1 MSAATGRPRK
11 PRRAT
16 PRSKAATRREP
27 LSTGSEWTFEL
38 LETYDREI
46 GRLAIDEYGLDCYPN
61 QIELIASDQM
71 LDAYA
76 STGLP
81 VSYRH
86 WSFGKAFIAHE
97 QAYRRGASALAYEI
111 VINSNP
117 CIAYLMEQ
125 NTMPMQALVI
135 AHACYGHNSFFKGNY
150 LFRQWTDADGIV
162 DYTIFAKNYVA
173 RCEERYGADA
183 VETLLDACHAL
194 RDHGVSR
201 YRRPKSLSAEEE
213 RLRRLE
219 REEYAW
225 SRHDEIWRTLPTS
238 PVATDEAATAAEL
251 EEPEENILYFVEKHS
266 PGLATWER
274 ELVRIV
280 RRHAQYFYPQGQ
292 TQVMNE
298 GWATFWHYTL
308 LNRMYDDGL
317 VDDGFMLE
325 VLASH
330 TNVTTQRGFDERGY
344 GGMNPY
350 ALGFRMFMDIC
361 RICNEPTDEDREWF
375 PDIAGSDW
383 RRTIDFA
390 MRNYKDESFIAQYL
404 SPKLIRDLALFALA
418 DDSEKDWI
426 EVDAIHN
433 ETGYR
438 RVRKLLSEQY
448 TRDQRLPDVEVVR
461 YERDGDRSL
470 GLRHR
475 RHRGRPL
482 SDDGDAVLMHLHRL
496 WGFPVRLEAVDDDGE
511 IAGADEVSS

>member
-1 MSAATGRPRK
+1 MSA
-11 PRRAT
+11 RRAAAKVA
-16 PRSKAATRREP
+16 PKRASKRPARREP
-27 LSTGSEWTFEL
+27 LSTGSEWSFEL
-38 LETYDREI
+38 LETYDAEI
-46 GRLAIDEYGLDCYPN
+46 RKLAVEEYGLDCYPN

-173 RCEERYGADA
+173 RCEERYGSDA

-201 YRRPKSLSAEEE
+201 YTRPKSLSAEQE

-238 PVATDEAATAAEL
+238 PVATDPAASAATLA
-251 EEPEENILYFVEKHS
+251 EPEENILYFVEKHS

-330 TNVTTQRGFDERGY
+330 TNVTAQRGFDERGY
-344 GGMNPY
+344 GGINPY
-350 ALGFRMFMDIC
+350 ALGFRMFTDIC
-361 RICNEPTDEDREWF
+361 RICNSPSDEDREWF
-375 PDIAGSDW
+375 PDIAGSNW
-383 RRTIDFA
+383 RETIDFA

-404 SPKLIRDLALFALA
+404 SPKLIRDLALFALV
-418 DDSEKDWI
+418 DDEAQDWI
-426 EVDAIHN
+426 EVDSIHN
-433 ETGYR
+433 EAGYR
-438 RVRKLLSEQY
+438 RVRRLLAEQY
-448 TRDQRLPDVEVVR
+448 ARDQRLPDIEVVR

-475 RHRGRPL
+475 RRRGRPL
-482 SDDGDAVLMHLHRL
+482 SDDSDAVLMHLHRL
-496 WGFPVRLEAVDDDGE
+496 WGFGVRLESVDENDETAAVEE
-511 IAGADEVSS
+511 IVG